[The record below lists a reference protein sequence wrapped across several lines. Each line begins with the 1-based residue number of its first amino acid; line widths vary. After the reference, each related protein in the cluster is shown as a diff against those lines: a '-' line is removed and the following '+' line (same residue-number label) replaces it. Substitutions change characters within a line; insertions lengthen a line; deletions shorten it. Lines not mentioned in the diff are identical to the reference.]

1 MKFDYEL
8 WLKQAQDR
16 LEELHQR
23 RAAIDEEI
31 AVLQQGIEGFSPL
44 VKKASSW
51 NQDSIGITKALTRV
65 FMRNPARRYGPT
77 DVRDALVND
86 GIKLKQRNPLAAI
99 HQVVSRLAV
108 RGVIK
113 PITKDGRTLY
123 YYPENA
129 ANQENQ
135 SGLPSPKN
143 QPRASPAHRRA
154 AEKSR
159 KK

>member
-1 MKFDYEL
+1 MRFDYEL

-44 VKKASSW
+44 VKKASTW
-51 NQDSIGITKALTRV
+51 NQDSIGITEALTRV
-65 FMRNPARRYGPT
+65 FIRNPARRYGPT
-77 DVRDALVND
+77 DVRDALV
-86 GIKLKQRNPLAAI
+86 I
-99 HQVVSRLAV
+99 SRLAV